1 METNNIDELKAQIA
15 QLQQR
20 VAELEAKTDE
30 KDIMYW
36 GADNGN
42 VVLFKIDE
50 DFYEK
55 YEQRIKDAFRN
66 CRFGEEWGSYC
77 SHSIQT
83 LDIEMLKE
91 ADGWD
96 TDYDPDESDEE
107 IQDQDDFTNRD
118 CQNCGKG
125 FDLADPHY
133 YDEENGEC
141 FCDEDCFKKYEEKY
155 N

>member
-66 CRFGEEWGSYC
+66 GFFGEEWGGYC

-91 ADGWD
+91 ADGED

-107 IQDQDDFTNRD
+107 
-118 CQNCGKG
+118 GS
-125 FDLADPHY
+125 
-133 YDEENGEC
+133 DEE
-141 FCDEDCFKKYEEKY
+141 
-155 N
+155 